1 MDAII
6 RTPWPLINVL
16 DSPGA
21 RPQAKKTTLPEL
33 GAQEKN
39 PQNLNPINPAG
50 LI

>member
-1 MDAII
+1 MSEMASG
-6 RTPWPLINVL
+6 LIT
-16 DSPGA
+16 G
-21 RPQAKKTTLPEL
+21 KKTTLPEL

>member
-1 MDAII
+1 LLQCPPA
-6 RTPWPLINVL
+6 
-16 DSPGA
+16 G
-21 RPQAKKTTLPEL
+21 KKTTLPEL

>member
-1 MDAII
+1 M
-6 RTPWPLINVL
+6 R
-16 DSPGA
+16 A
-21 RPQAKKTTLPEL
+21 RRQKTTLPEL